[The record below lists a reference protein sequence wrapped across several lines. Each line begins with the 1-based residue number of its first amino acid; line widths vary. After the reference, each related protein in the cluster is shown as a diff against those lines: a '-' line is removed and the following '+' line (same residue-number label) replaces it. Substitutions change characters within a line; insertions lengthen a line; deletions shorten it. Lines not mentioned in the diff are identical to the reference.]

1 MKADESMSSCKMD
14 SLWFRWRMVSDFF
27 SGWKAYQRRK
37 MAMVRTFIKD
47 PEEVDMDQMEME
59 LADSRSC
66 SQISLKRS

>member
-1 MKADESMSSCKMD
+1 
-14 SLWFRWRMVSDFF
+14 MVSLEDGQRLLQWLEGFQVH
-27 SGWKAYQRRK
+27 QRRK